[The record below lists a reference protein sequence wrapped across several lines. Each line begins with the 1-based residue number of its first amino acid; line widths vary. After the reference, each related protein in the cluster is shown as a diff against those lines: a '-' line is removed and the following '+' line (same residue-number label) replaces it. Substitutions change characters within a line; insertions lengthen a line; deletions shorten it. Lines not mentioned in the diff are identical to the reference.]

1 MWDFQ
6 KESLDLGEIEEKGPK
21 NHKNIMKM
29 LCIWSFCI
37 RKDRKALFH
46 SSSSLCVKLRVG

>member
-21 NHKNIMKM
+21 NHKNTQHFHD
-29 LCIWSFCI
+29 IWSFCI